1 MLKRIVLNV
10 VYLGDV
16 YEKFNVINNAI
27 CTIFSF
33 CGELFWIGFKTNA
46 KYDAKGAGY
55 AKLYAK
61 C

>member
-33 CGELFWIGFKTNA
+33 CGE
-46 KYDAKGAGY
+46 
-55 AKLYAK
+55 
-61 C
+61 